1 MNPKYNSGDIIEKT
15 YVVKYSQ
22 DDEGGYTTIS
32 GIASTDAIDRVGDEV
47 MQDWDWEEYLKQNPV
62 LLYNHDM
69 NMVIGHATELASP
82 PLQYKAVWASDENE
96 LARTIKANIREGH
109 YTGKPGE
116 ALTSVRFRSG
126 EVTETETGYKFAK
139 NKLMELSVVS
149 MPANLGARAQA
160 KGEGVVV
167 KCAHCQHDTPAPEI
181 DNTEQVEPE
190 PSAEIAE
197 QPKPANPRLGK
208 LLSVIEQILAYL
220 KEG

>member
-22 DDEGGYTTIS
+22 DDEGGYTTLS
-32 GIASTDAIDRVGDEV
+32 GIASTEAIDRVGDEV
-47 MQDWDWEEYLKQNPV
+47 IQDWDWEEYLKQNPV

-167 KCAHCQHDTPAPEI
+167 KCAHCKHDTPALA
-181 DNTEQVEPE
+181 EPNVDAEAVDE
-190 PSAEIAE
+190 PSARPEA
-197 QPKPANPRLGK
+197 ASALYRC
-208 LLSVIEQILAYL
+208 L
-220 KEG
+220 KETLDALSKYLNMRGGH